1 MFGHCI
7 NMKIT
12 CVCKH
17 LTDFCFFHPIIFIYL
32 YLEESKFIL
41 AREGSLFQ
49 CWADK
54 HPPILNNRSTIA
66 PLWSPCT
73 PTVQKSQ
80 GLINECKEGEAAGW
94 SSVGWDDESMERRI
108 HSLLLLLLSATWCPA
123 EDVSAHMNW
132 CSLHLVM
139 PLWHM
144 SPHRSNWYATLG
156 GQGGCTYISLII
168 L

>member
-7 NMKIT
+7 NTKIT

-73 PTVQKSQ
+73 PTVQKTQ
-80 GLINECKEGEAAGW
+80 GLINVKKERQP
-94 SSVGWDDESMERRI
+94 VG
-108 HSLLLLLLSATWCPA
+108 LLLVEMTKAWREGSIPSCFYCFLPHGVLLKMCPHTWT
-123 EDVSAHMNW
+123 DVPFIW
-132 CSLHLVM
+132 LCLC
-139 PLWHM
+139 WHM